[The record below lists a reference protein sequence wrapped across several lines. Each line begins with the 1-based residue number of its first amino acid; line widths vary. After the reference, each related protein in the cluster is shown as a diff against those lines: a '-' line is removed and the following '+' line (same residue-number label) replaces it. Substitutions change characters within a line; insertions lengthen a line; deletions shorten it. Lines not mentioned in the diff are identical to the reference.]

1 MVEYAKKHGYSFRG
15 WPDRYHTDEQRDP
28 SFLTYGDRAK
38 LQIYKDLYNDFDVIV
53 WLDVD
58 TLVTNPEKCIE
69 DILGARPFVWS
80 VDHHGPLSGFTIAR
94 CIPPV
99 HLALNTV
106 LHRAAED
113 AWSLGTTGKPLAHGG
128 RSDQDTMRFFAPW
141 RPFNE
146 IFGTQNQLTCKE
158 MGHCFPCERMGIEPL
173 YWYLMNWEPGDFLAT
188 WPGAPVQDRI
198 AYLSEMR
205 EMIYTDG
212 VDDKIKR
219 ALTSMP
225 LVRRIMPNCIYCG
238 GV

>member
-1 MVEYAKKHGYSFRG
+1 MVEYAKKHGYSFCG

-38 LQIYKDLYNDFDVIV
+38 LQIYKDLYADFDVIV

-58 TLVTNPEKCIE
+58 TLITNQDKRIE
-69 DILGARPFVWS
+69 DILGDRPFLWT
-80 VDHHGPLSGFTIAR
+80 VDWHGPLSGFTIAR
-94 CIPPV
+94 CIPSV

-146 IFGTQNQLTCKE
+146 IFGPQNQVTCKE
-158 MGHCFPCERMGIEPL
+158 AGHCMPMAYMKADPL
-173 YWYLMNWEPGDFLAT
+173 YFYIANWEPGDFLWT
-188 WPGAPVQDRI
+188 LPGAPVAER
-198 AYLSEMR
+198 
-205 EMIYTDG
+205 
-212 VDDKIKR
+212 V
-219 ALTSMP
+219 ALLFEKAVEVYGDTRHEANARYS
-225 LVRRIMPNCIYCG
+225 LGN
-238 GV
+238 